1 MKAYLVTVYKRK
13 YYAYEAYN
21 EEVYFRQVVF
31 NEEQIEIMQN
41 NFDRIE
47 YEELY

>member
-1 MKAYLVTVYKRK
+1 MKAYLVTVYKRT
-13 YYAYEAYN
+13 YYAYECYN

-31 NEEQIEIMQN
+31 NKEQIEIMRN